1 MIPDTDDIIRP
12 GYPQTRNGSQ
22 FVLVTIEEDIVYS
35 DDEKR
40 TKEDG
45 STEVPFTSVLIGSY
59 VKPQTIDESEWN
71 REMIKALK
79 PMHWNK
85 DELRIDQLTVDIRA
99 AMKKRYEEDPHSEH
113 IWNFV
118 DEPTFM
124 AYELESYDR
133 MNEDPLKFKT
143 RTMYCDNPEK
153 SLVADG
159 NKMDTSETKNFAT
172 DDGAAREYASD
183 GYSETHLQP

>member
-1 MIPDTDDIIRP
+1 MNADTDEIIRP
-12 GYPQTRNGSQ
+12 GYPRTRNGSQ
-22 FVLVTIEEDIVYS
+22 FVLVAIEEDIVYS

-59 VKPQTIDESEWN
+59 INPETIDESEWN

-79 PMHWNK
+79 PMHWNQ

-113 IWNFV
+113 FWEFV

-143 RTMYCDNPEK
+143 RTMYCVNPEK

-159 NKMDTSETKNFAT
+159 NKMDTSETQNSAT
-172 DDGAAREYASD
+172 DDGAAREDASD